1 MKKAKYF
8 ILGILV
14 LSSVTILL
22 SHETLAQ
29 VQYPT
34 QTISLV
40 VGYQPGGPTDVIARV
55 LAQEAKKYLRQEIQV
70 VNKPGGGATIGVG
83 VVINS
88 KPDGYTL
95 GCSPTP
101 PFILIPHLQDL
112 PYDALRDTTP
122 ILSIGTFR
130 IAAAVKSDS
139 PFKTFKDFI
148 EYAKNN
154 PSKASYGHPG
164 PGTRPDIVMQMIA
177 HQENIKLN
185 YVPFHGDSPALTA
198 LLGGHVMAAGM
209 NSGTFIPHVK
219 AGDLRFL
226 VILEDDRLE
235 EFPNVPS
242 IKDLGYDYALPLILL
257 IYGPKNLQENIISKI
272 EEAFDK
278 ATRSPSFIRV
288 AREHELHVKR
298 NMFHK
303 ELMEYLIREKARTGE
318 IIKKVGLG
326 KKG

>member
-1 MKKAKYF
+1 MNKGKYF
-8 ILGILV
+8 ILGFLILF
-14 LSSVTILL
+14 LLTIFLCQ
-22 SHETLAQ
+22 ETLSE

-40 VGYQPGGPTDVIARV
+40 VGYQPGGPTDIIARV
-55 LAQEAKKYLRQEIQV
+55 LAQEAKKYLGQEIQV
-70 VNKPGGGATIGVG
+70 VNKPGGGATVGVG
-83 VVINS
+83 AVVNS

-122 ILSIGTFR
+122 ILSFGTFR
-130 IAAAVKSDS
+130 IAAGVKTDS
-139 PFKTFKDFI
+139 PFKAFKDYV
-148 EYAKNN
+148 EYARAN
-154 PSKASYGHPG
+154 PSKVSYGHTG
-164 PGTRPDIVMQMIA
+164 PGTRPDIVVQMIA
-177 HQENIKLN
+177 HHEGIKLN

-209 NSGTFIPHVK
+209 NSGTLIPHVK

-257 IYGPKNLQENIISKI
+257 IYGPRGLPESISAKI
-272 EEAFDK
+272 GEAFGK
-278 ATRSPSFIRV
+278 ATRSANFIRV
-288 AREHELHVKR
+288 AKEHELHTKR
-298 NMFHK
+298 NMLHK
-303 ELMEYLIREKARTGE
+303 ELIEYLIKEKARTGE
-318 IIKKVGLG
+318 ILRKIGLG
-326 KKG
+326 KK